1 MNVSVFGM
9 GYVGCVT
16 AACLAKAGH
25 RVMGVEVN
33 PEKLDAL
40 RSGSVPF
47 VEPGLSDVV
56 AREVACGRLQST
68 ADAMVAVQQS
78 SLSMIC
84 VGTPS
89 LPSGELDPSALEHV
103 CRQIG
108 AALAAK
114 RDFHLVVVRSTVL
127 PSALERCRTL
137 IETAGNVK
145 HAEQFALAVNPEFLR
160 EGSAIDDF
168 EHPPFTIVGA
178 DRRQDAESVA
188 QVYSHLEAP
197 VFLTDPKTAQLVKYA
212 SNLFHATKI
221 VFANEIGRLCKGL
234 GVDSQRM
241 MEIFCADTK
250 LNVSAAYLRPGFAYG
265 GSCLPKDLLAIT
277 AFARTNH
284 ISLPLVEHL
293 QVSNRQQIEL
303 GLQMILDSGKSS
315 VGFLG
320 FSFKPNTDDLRQSPH
335 VALVEALVGKGKQVR
350 IFDPNIHFSRLIGA
364 NRRFIDSAVPH
375 VVQLLVDRLEDVL
388 DTCDCLVIAN
398 RDPQYAR
405 VPAMVRPDQTVVDLV
420 HIVDDAGPGE
430 YRGISW

>member
-25 RVMGVEVN
+25 RVIGVEIQ

-47 VEPGLSDVV
+47 VEPGLNELV
-56 AREVACGRLQST
+56 AREAASGRLRST
-68 ADAMVAVQQS
+68 DDATAAVEQT

-89 LPSGELDPSALEHV
+89 LPSGEPDPSALEHV

-108 AALAAK
+108 VALSVK
-114 RDFHLVVVRSTVL
+114 RAFHIVVVRSTML
-127 PSALERCRTL
+127 PGALERCRAL
-137 IETAGNVK
+137 IDEAGNVTR
-145 HAEQFALAVNPEFLR
+145 EQFAMAVNPEFLR

-168 EHPPFTIVGA
+168 EQPPFTVIGA
-178 DRRQDAESVA
+178 DRRQDAECVA
-188 QVYSHLEAP
+188 RVYSHLDAQLY
-197 VFLTDPKTAQLVKYA
+197 LTDPSTAQLVKYA

-221 VFANEIGRLCKGL
+221 VFANEIGRLCKVL
-234 GVDSQRM
+234 GIDSHRM
-241 MEIFCADTK
+241 MDIFCADTK

-265 GSCLPKDLLAIT
+265 GSCLPKDLMAIT

-284 ISLPLVEHL
+284 LSLPLVEHL
-293 QVSNRQQIEL
+293 HESNRQQIDL
-303 GLQMILDSGKSS
+303 GLQMILDSGKAT

-335 VALVEALVGKGKQVR
+335 VSLVEALIGKGKQVR
-350 IFDPNIHFSRLIGA
+350 IFDPYILFSRLMGA
-364 NRRFIDSAVPH
+364 NRRFIDNAVPH
-375 VVQLLVDRLEDVL
+375 VVQLLVDRIEDVL

-398 RDPQYAR
+398 RDAQYAR
-405 VPAMVRPDQTVVDLV
+405 VPSLVRPDQVVVDLV
-420 HIVDDAGPGE
+420 HIGNGASPGD
-430 YRGISW
+430 YRGLSW